1 MSKVS
6 IIGLG
11 HIGMNILQ
19 TFAQAGID
27 ALGVEVDQSTID
39 RRLERSK
46 NNLETLVKK
55 GKISPERRDEVLSK
69 MKVSKDINN
78 IKGSEFVIE
87 SILTTS

>member
-19 TFAQAGID
+19 TFAQSGID

-78 IKGSEFVIE
+78 IKGSE
-87 SILTTS
+87 